1 MPSDV
6 TVVVTA
12 SQSSNSFEEY
22 FEVAISAPESAVVA
36 LTYLHDDAD
45 ITDSLSLFLSPYGD
59 TSAVP
64 TILDIPATFFVQ
76 KTKQYDSINAFCLL
90 LEDEEGHI
98 VSRSWF

>member
-6 TVVVTA
+6 TVVMTA
-12 SQSSNSFEEY
+12 GQSSNSFEEY
-22 FEVAISAPESAVVA
+22 FTVAISAPESAVVA
-36 LTYLHDDAD
+36 LTYLHDDVD

-59 TSAVP
+59 TSVVP

-76 KTKQYDSINAFCLL
+76 KTKDYNSSDAFCLL
-90 LEDEEGHI
+90 LEDAEGRI

>member
-12 SQSSNSFEEY
+12 SQSSNSCEEY
-22 FEVAISAPESAVVA
+22 FSVAISAPMSAVIAVI
-36 LTYLHDDAD
+36 YLHDDVD

-59 TSAVP
+59 TSSVP

-76 KTKQYDSINAFCLL
+76 KTKAYNSSEAFCLL
-90 LEDEEGHI
+90 LEDTEGHI